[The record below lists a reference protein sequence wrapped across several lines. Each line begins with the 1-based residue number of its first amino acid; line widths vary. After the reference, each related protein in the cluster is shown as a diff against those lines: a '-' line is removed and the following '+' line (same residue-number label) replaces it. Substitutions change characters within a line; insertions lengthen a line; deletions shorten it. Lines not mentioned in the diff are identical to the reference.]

1 MYCII
6 KYFFSSQVKTHT
18 RSGSTRPYH
27 SSESEKQNIKENM
40 KKRDRGQCDRAL
52 QMTKWTNTQYKN
64 TIYFKR
70 CSQQLFRTCKKII
83 YLVLFSSHS
92 HY

>member
-52 QMTKWTNTQYKN
+52 LMTNWTNTQFKN
-64 TIYFKR
+64 TICFIR
-70 CSQQLFRTCKKII
+70 CS
-83 YLVLFSSHS
+83 
-92 HY
+92 